1 MIGNY
6 EIDILM
12 YNQRGKG
19 KELFISSY
27 MLNIFTDLVDYWWW
41 DWY

>member
-1 MIGNY
+1 MGNS

-19 KELFISSY
+19 KELFTSSNI
-27 MLNIFTDLVDYWWW
+27 LNIFTNLVDYWWW